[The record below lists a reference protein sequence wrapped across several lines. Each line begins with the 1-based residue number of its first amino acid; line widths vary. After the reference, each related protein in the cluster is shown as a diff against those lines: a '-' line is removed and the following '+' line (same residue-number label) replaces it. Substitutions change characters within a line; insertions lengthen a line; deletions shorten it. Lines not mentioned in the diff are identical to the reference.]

1 MWTNEKT
8 LREFD
13 PPLAVEQLVY
23 EVRAEAFEKWKAAE
37 FEFWTK
43 GEADRFPF
51 FLGKETWVC
60 KGPEFHKVTIIIYW
74 TSVEDWYSIDKDWLE
89 EQERQFA
96 EVIGADNVRLVGEG
110 HLVDQYYKVSEYR

>member
-8 LREFD
+8 LRVID
-13 PPLAVEQLVY
+13 PPQAVEHLVF
-23 EVRAEAFEKWKAAE
+23 EVRTDAFERWKEAE

-60 KGPEFHKVTIIIYW
+60 PGPEWTKVTIIIYW
-74 TSVEDWYSIDKDWLE
+74 TSVEDWYSIDPEWLAE
-89 EQERQFA
+89 HERKFA
-96 EVIGADNVRLVGEG
+96 EVVGADTVRLIGEG
-110 HLVDQYYKVSEYR
+110 HLVDQYHKISEYR